1 MKKAKNDVLV
11 AVAASAAY
19 AVVCAGIGGAI
30 CWLYNHDAKVREE
43 AAEEGRTDIYRWL
56 DCEAGYDDKH
66 PKTVEIVRDDAFGV
80 KTVRRYKI
88 SRA

>member
-1 MKKAKNDVLV
+1 MEAKNNTKTAVV
-11 AVAASAAY
+11 AAVAYVA
-19 AVVCAGIGGAI
+19 VCAGISGAI
-30 CWLYNHDAKVREE
+30 AWLYNHDAKVRKE
-43 AAEEGRTDIYRWL
+43 AAEDGRTDIYRWL